1 MNRGSSKAQKTI
13 VKCDEYGQEEIN
25 RRPDKKS
32 RSKNENGDTDSSSSG
47 SSGSSKSSQSSESS
61 MSSDST
67 SATTITVHIPLPRGV
82 KNAFAEECGGSTVSF
97 VQRKSDAVYQ
107 HLQALP
113 KSTRVL
119 YLVPSV
125 EDPVQRAVYTK
136 LNPHKRIAMY
146 DPRSP
151 LISSRSRC
159 PPSALPIPFLAA
171 TAEDVTLL
179 VKEKDKVE
187 KRGGAEKRGETNASN
202 KKKSAPPA
210 QSAVVI
216 VVAYAESDPARN
228 RLLYHCSALPMVSLV
243 VMTMHGSKAVTA
255 EKGEAPLSIP
265 NHWEC
270 VEADGFHAVYAKVE

>member
-1 MNRGSSKAQKTI
+1 
-13 VKCDEYGQEEIN
+13 
-25 RRPDKKS
+25 
-32 RSKNENGDTDSSSSG
+32 
-47 SSGSSKSSQSSESS
+47 
-61 MSSDST
+61 
-67 SATTITVHIPLPRGV
+67 
-82 KNAFAEECGGSTVSF
+82 VSF

-119 YLVPSV
+119 YLVPSA

-151 LISSRSRC
+151 LISSRSQC

-171 TAEDVTLL
+171 TAEDVALL

-202 KKKSAPPA
+202 KKRGAPPA

-216 VVAYAESDPARN
+216 VVANAESDAARN
-228 RLLYHCSALPMVSLV
+228 RLLHHCSTLPMVSLV
-243 VMTMHGSKAVTA
+243 VMTMHGTTHKAVPV
-255 EKGEAPLSIP
+255 EKGEAHSSIP

-270 VEADGFHAVYAKVE
+270 VESDGFHAVYAKVE